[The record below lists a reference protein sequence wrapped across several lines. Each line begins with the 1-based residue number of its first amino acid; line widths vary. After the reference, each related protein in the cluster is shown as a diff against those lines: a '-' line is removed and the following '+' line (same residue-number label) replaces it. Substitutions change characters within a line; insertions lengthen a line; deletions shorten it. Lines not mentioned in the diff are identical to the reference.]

1 MQTSRFQLG
10 LMAVLAVGLGF
21 SLASSDAIGYPSS
34 SVVSLGSNPLWSRT
48 GTVGHCSTT
57 DLLTVPSG
65 QVAVVTGW
73 RMDSFTYADLYQDD
87 TLLVSTDSTGHEVF
101 KTNDG
106 ALPVAAGTTL
116 SFNSRQSCDYPTG
129 ATKSYYIQG
138 YFMQE

>member
-10 LMAVLAVGLGF
+10 FMVALAVSLGF
-21 SLASSDAIGYPSS
+21 SLASSDAVGYPSS

-48 GTVGHCSTT
+48 GTVDHCSTT

-73 RMDSFTYADLYQDD
+73 KMSAFSYTDLYQDD
-87 TLLVSTDSTGHEVF
+87 TLLVSTDSTGHSLFEQ
-101 KTNDG
+101 NNG
-106 ALPVAAGTTL
+106 SLPVAGGTTL
-116 SFNSRQSCDYPTG
+116 TLNSRTSCDYPTG

-138 YFMQE
+138 YFTQE